1 MTNRA
6 RPASALTAVATEP
19 LLVETLFN
27 ATRAFRH
34 RLRPELE
41 REGLTAPMFWTL
53 HQLATEGPMNV
64 GQLAGACVVTP
75 ANVSSAVEQ
84 LEEAGLVL
92 RHHGPTDRRVVVL
105 TATARGRAVNRAVW
119 SRLGRLLVGSLSGV
133 APADLEAAARVLGR
147 LSAAPDPRPMALET
161 GAR

>member
-1 MTNRA
+1 M
-6 RPASALTAVATEP
+6 
-19 LLVETLFN
+19 ETLFN
-27 ATRAFRH
+27 ATRIFRH

-53 HQLATEGPMNV
+53 HQLATDGPMNV

-75 ANVSSAVEQ
+75 ANVSLAVEQ
-84 LEEAGLVL
+84 LEEAGLVI
-92 RHHGPTDRRVVVL
+92 RHHGATDRRVSVL
-105 TATARGRAVNRAVW
+105 TATARGRAAHRAVW

-147 LSAAPDPRPMALET
+147 LSSAADSRPMAVEAE
-161 GAR
+161 AR